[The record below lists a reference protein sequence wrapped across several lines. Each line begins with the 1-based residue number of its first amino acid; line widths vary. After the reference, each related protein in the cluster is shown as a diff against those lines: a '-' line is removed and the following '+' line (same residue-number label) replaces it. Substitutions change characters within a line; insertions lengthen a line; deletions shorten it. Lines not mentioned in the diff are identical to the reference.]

1 MPLRNTSLEIM
12 YRNIRNRAG
21 ADNIYNRKYVIKY
34 INIFMYTIY
43 MYIYIYIFFK
53 VIIFKVYFL

>member
-1 MPLRNTSLEIM
+1 M

-34 INIFMYTIY
+34 INIYNICV
-43 MYIYIYIFFK
+43 YIYIFF
-53 VIIFKVYFL
+53 FK